1 MKQRIISGAACVAV
15 LVAVLCLYKTIV
27 WEAAISVLSAIAVY
41 ELLSAVGFKKNIF
54 FLSLAVSVAAIIPFA
69 SLLGIEMWIAI
80 LFAIL
85 TVILTLKFH
94 SQISF
99 EKISFYILATLYVSF
114 SFLCLVY
121 LRNEKYGDGLF
132 YVLLCF
138 GGAWFADTGA
148 YFTGRFLGKHKL
160 SPNISP
166 KKTVEG
172 LIGGIVS
179 NVLLLNL
186 MAYVYCEIMAIYGM
200 GVIYVNYL
208 LLSVLAVVVALAGT
222 AGDLIASVIKRQIGI
237 KDYGNLIPGHGGIMD
252 RFDSILFIAPTVY
265 IVTRMVT
272 II

>member
-1 MKQRIISGAACVAV
+1 MKQRIISGAACVVV
-15 LVAVLCLYKTIV
+15 LVAVLFLYKTLV
-27 WEAAISVLSAIAVY
+27 WEAAISVLSAIAVF
-41 ELLSAVGFKKNIF
+41 ELLSANGFKAHKP
-54 FLSLAVSVAAIIPFA
+54 FLYTAVAVAAAMPYA
-69 SLLGIEMWIAI
+69 SMAGIRIWLAI
-80 LFAIL
+80 LFTVV
-85 TVILTLKFH
+85 TVIFTLKFH

-99 EKISFYILATLYVSF
+99 EKISFYILATLFVSF
-114 SFLCLVY
+114 SFLCLVH
-121 LRNEKYGDGLF
+121 LRNEAHHGLF

-172 LIGGIVS
+172 LVGGIVS
-179 NVLLLNL
+179 NVLLINL
-186 MAYVYCEIMAIYGM
+186 LALVYSKIVGNLT
-200 GVIYVNYL
+200 VNYL
-208 LLSVLAVVVALAGT
+208 LLSALAIVVALAGT

-265 IVTRMVT
+265 IVTRVVT

>member
-1 MKQRIISGAACVAV
+1 M
-15 LVAVLCLYKTIV
+15 
-27 WEAAISVLSAIAVY
+27 
-41 ELLSAVGFKKNIF
+41 
-54 FLSLAVSVAAIIPFA
+54 PFA
-69 SLLGIEMWIAI
+69 AVLGIEMWIAI
-80 LFAIL
+80 LFAVL

-99 EKISFYILATLYVSF
+99 EKISFYILATLFVSF
-114 SFLCLVY
+114 SFLCLVH
-121 LRNEKYGDGLF
+121 LRNEARYGLF
-132 YVLLCF
+132 YILLCF

-166 KKTVEG
+166 KKTIEG
-172 LIGGIVS
+172 LIGGIIS

-186 MAYVYCEIMAIYGM
+186 MAYVYCEIMAIYGI
-200 GVIYVNYL
+200 GINTVNYL
-208 LLSVLAVVVALAGT
+208 LLSALAVVVALAGT

-265 IVTRMVT
+265 IVTRVVT

>member
-1 MKQRIISGAACVAV
+1 MKQRIISGAACVVV
-15 LVAVLCLYKTIV
+15 LVAALCLYKTLV

-41 ELLSAVGFKKNIF
+41 ELLSAVGLKKNIF
-54 FLSLAVSVAAIIPFA
+54 FLSIAVSVAAIIPFA

-99 EKISFYILATLYVSF
+99 EKISFYILATLAVSF

-121 LRNEKYGDGLF
+121 LRNEAHHGLF

-172 LIGGIVS
+172 LVGGIVS

-186 MAYVYCEIMAIYGM
+186 MAYVYCEIIAIYGM
-200 GVIYVNYL
+200 GTVTVNYL

-265 IVTRMVT
+265 IVTRVVT